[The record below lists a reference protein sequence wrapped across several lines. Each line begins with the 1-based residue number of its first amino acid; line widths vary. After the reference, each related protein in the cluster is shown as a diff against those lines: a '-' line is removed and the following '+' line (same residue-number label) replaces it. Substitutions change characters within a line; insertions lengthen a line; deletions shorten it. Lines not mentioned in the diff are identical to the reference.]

1 LEDKLITN
9 RIRWCRHILR
19 KNEKTIPR
27 KVLDLKLK
35 EMWIKIKRGTTGQEW
50 HHIKINE

>member
-9 RIRWCRHILR
+9 KIRWCTHILR

-35 EMWIKIKRGTTGQEW
+35 ETWIKIKRGTTGQER
-50 HHIKINE
+50 HHIKRTE